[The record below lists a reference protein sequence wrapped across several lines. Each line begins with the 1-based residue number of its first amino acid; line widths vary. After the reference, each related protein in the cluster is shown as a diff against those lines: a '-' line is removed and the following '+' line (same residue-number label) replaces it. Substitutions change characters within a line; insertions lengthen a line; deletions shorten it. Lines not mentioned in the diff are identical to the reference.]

1 MLTITDLAVEKAK
14 EILTAEGKAD
24 WGIRV
29 FAAGGGCCGPSYG
42 MDLEE
47 KPGEGDEI
55 IEKDGL
61 KLFLD
66 RSSFDNLKGFEID
79 FIDDGQQQGFVM
91 KGGPSGGSCGSGGC
105 STC

>member
-14 EILTAEGKAD
+14 EILTAEGKSE

-47 KPGEGDEI
+47 NPAAGDEV
-55 IEKDGL
+55 IEKNGL
-61 KLFLD
+61 KLFVD
-66 RSSFDNLKGFEID
+66 KSSYENLKDFEID

-91 KGGPSGGSCGSGGC
+91 KGGPSGSCGTGGC